1 MATGMMTTEMWL
13 GVGGGIATVGL
24 HVAARVLT
32 HRAALQAS
40 SRKTF
45 LVIELGGL
53 GGRMSFVFGAMVLVL
68 LYAPVHVPT
77 YVGTLLGLL
86 FASIAFEIWMIVR
99 RMRQDRLTA

>member
-1 MATGMMTTEMWL
+1 MTTGLWL
-13 GVGGGIATVGL
+13 GLGGGAATVAL

-32 HRAALQAS
+32 HYVALRVS
-40 SRKTF
+40 NRKTF

-53 GGRMSFVFGAMVLVL
+53 GGRMGLVFVAMILVL

-86 FASIAFEIWMIVR
+86 FVSIVFETWMIVR
-99 RMRQDRLTA
+99 RMRQDGLMA